1 MLKRNKEYF
10 YKISQSLQASIG
22 DPEKL
27 HQSSPLFYCN
37 SALEVLLATIL
48 TQATS
53 DKNALRVWLEF
64 KKAFA
69 DLSQVLSASEEDLFT
84 VIRPGGLAAQKAKTI
99 RTVLQN
105 IQDRLGECSL
115 DSLKNDPQLAWD
127 FLNQL
132 PGVGPKTAACTMLFG
147 LGLPQFP
154 VDVHIERIVSR
165 LGWISG
171 KMPLAELQQ
180 LLLQQIPPELHAD
193 LHILLLNLGRQYC
206 RPHNPDCAHCPLSN
220 ECPKRFKFT

>member
-1 MLKRNKEYF
+1 MPKRNKEYF
-10 YKISQSLQASIG
+10 HKIAKLLRASIG

-53 DKNALRVWLEF
+53 DKNALNVWLEF
-64 KKAFA
+64 KKVFTNPE
-69 DLSQVLSASEEDLFT
+69 QVLRANERALFT
-84 VIRPGGLAAQKAKTI
+84 VIRPGGLAVHKTKTI
-99 RTVLQN
+99 RAVLQN
-105 IQDRLGECSL
+105 VQDQLGECSL
-115 DSLKNDPQLAWD
+115 VSLKNDPQFAWT

-154 VDVHIERIVSR
+154 VDVHIQRIVKR
-165 LGWISG
+165 VGWISG
-171 KMPLAELQQ
+171 KVDLAELQQ
-180 LLLQQIPPELHAD
+180 LLLHQIPPELHAD

-206 RPHNPDCAHCPLSN
+206 RPHNPDCNHCPLYN
-220 ECPKRFKFT
+220 ECYKGF